1 MHDTLKIL
9 IVDDEASVAE
19 VVGLYLKREGYD
31 VCTAR
36 DGAEALVAIEEQQPS
51 LIILDLMLPKIDG
64 IEIMRRLR
72 ESGNESIPVIMLTAR
87 GQEMDRIYGL
97 ELGADDYVV
106 KPFSPAELVARVKAV
121 LRRTK
126 DVDIIQREGRPLIF
140 DGLTVDPLTRQ
151 VEVRGR
157 EVELTAT
164 EFNLLSFL
172 ADHPRQVFSRDKLLE
187 SVWGYS
193 DYVDPSTITVH
204 IRRLREKIEPDPSH
218 PQCLLTVW
226 GVGYKF
232 DPEGV
237 SN

>member
-1 MHDTLKIL
+1 
-9 IVDDEASVAE
+9 
-19 VVGLYLKREGYD
+19 
-31 VCTAR
+31 
-36 DGAEALVAIEEQQPS
+36 
-51 LIILDLMLPKIDG
+51 MLPKIDG

-72 ESGNESIPVIMLTAR
+72 EPGNESIPVIMLTAR

-126 DVDIIQREGRPLIF
+126 DVDILQREGRPLIF

-187 SVWGYS
+187 SVWG
-193 DYVDPSTITVH
+193 
-204 IRRLREKIEPDPSH
+204 
-218 PQCLLTVW
+218 
-226 GVGYKF
+226 
-232 DPEGV
+232 
-237 SN
+237 

>member
-1 MHDTLKIL
+1 VHDTLKIL

-31 VCTAR
+31 VCTAQ

-72 ESGNESIPVIMLTAR
+72 EPGNESIPVIMLTAR

-126 DVDIIQREGRPLIF
+126 DVDILQREGRPLIF

-237 SN
+237 SS